1 VIWIY
6 VWHSSHFVMLDAWV
20 EQDSGTSNHL
30 PVTAVVALK

>member
-1 VIWIY
+1 
-6 VWHSSHFVMLDAWV
+6 MLDAWV